1 MTEGVQSVFT
11 RINAS
16 KITRFFRGYIHIS
29 QQNLLLFLGCVVN
42 QLASLDTNCYHSHL
56 AFISHSSGNHQVSS
70 VQAVIRQ
77 LSGSYQASC
86 LAVAEVIMIEQPC
99 RLEGFSVSFYLLVE
113 EFAENKP

>member
-29 QQNLLLFLGCVVN
+29 QQNLLLF
-42 QLASLDTNCYHSHL
+42 
-56 AFISHSSGNHQVSS
+56 FS

-113 EFAENKP
+113 EVADNKP